1 MGLSSSVHHLFLV
14 SEPFSDNHP
23 LCFLFVIC
31 SFSFRH
37 LSFSYLPFSVI
48 RCRGWSLLSVCEK
61 LFIIKMAS
69 IRQIYGYHT
78 DWKKCNNFRYQETV
92 SFHSPTK
99 SCQEAN
105 SQPNHWYIAIFWS
118 LNEYYKTIRTQF
130 VTFDSSRY
138 DQSDALSCSV

>member
-1 MGLSSSVHHLFLV
+1 MPKKKKKIGGVSVTKNYQSFYIISLRYQYAWIYKLVNMGLSSSVHHLFLV

-105 SQPNHWYIAIFWS
+105 S
-118 LNEYYKTIRTQF
+118 
-130 VTFDSSRY
+130 
-138 DQSDALSCSV
+138 